1 MITHSVTASEP
12 SLPQEWLVPQ
22 WPVPANVRSV
32 CTTRFGGVSV
42 GGYGSLNLG
51 NHVGDNAEA
60 VQQNR
65 RIFQSA
71 MGVDTVFLNQV
82 HGVDTLE
89 ITGDALDGV
98 TADGACTSAANL
110 ACTVM
115 VADCLPILVCV
126 VANGRAVQVA
136 ALHAGWRGLAA
147 GVIDEYFKQKV
158 PIALVDEARSA
169 IEIVA
174 WMGPCIG
181 PQAFEVGEDVRAA
194 FGAACTDC
202 FAPTAKGK
210 SLADLA
216 QRARRRLVSN
226 GVSRVYGNDGTPS
239 WCTYQ
244 NSSQFFSH
252 RRDRVSGRQAASI
265 WLV

>member
-1 MITHSVTASEP
+1 MSSHSSTAFAP
-12 SLPQEWLVPQ
+12 KLPHEWLVPQ

-32 CTTRFGGVSV
+32 CTTRSGGGSV
-42 GGYGSLNLG
+42 GGYASLNLG
-51 NHVGDNAEA
+51 NHVGDNPEA

-65 RIFQSA
+65 RIYQSA
-71 MGVDTVFLNQV
+71 IGVDTVFLNQI

-89 ITGDALDGV
+89 ITGDEPDGV
-98 TADGACTSAANL
+98 TADGACTSASHL

-158 PIALVDEARSA
+158 PLAIVDEAHSA

-181 PQAFEVGEDVRAA
+181 PQAFEVGEEVRAA
-194 FGAACTDC
+194 FGTGGADC
-202 FAPTAKGK
+202 FTSTANGK
-210 SLADLA
+210 YLADLA
-216 QRARRRLVSN
+216 PLARRRLLSS
-226 GVSRVYGNDGTPS
+226 GVSRVFGNDGSPA

-244 NSSQFFSH
+244 NPSRFFSH

-265 WLV
+265 WLD